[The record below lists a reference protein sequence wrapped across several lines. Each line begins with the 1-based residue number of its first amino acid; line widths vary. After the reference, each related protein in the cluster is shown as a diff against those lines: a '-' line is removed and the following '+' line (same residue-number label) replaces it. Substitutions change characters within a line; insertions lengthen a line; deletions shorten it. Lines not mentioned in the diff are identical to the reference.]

1 MKRAV
6 VAIALVLAACGT
18 RSPEGAVRALAEA
31 SEAGDRDAVFA
42 LLGPATRA
50 RLAADA
56 ERAAHEAGRHELAAV
71 DLIGAGWSAP
81 RWRAVDFDVLT
92 RAGDRATVEVRGAAH
107 ERETLSCVLVDGDWR
122 VELP

>member
-1 MKRAV
+1 MKAWI
-6 VAIALVLAACGT
+6 VALALSAAACGT
-18 RSPEGAVRALAEA
+18 RTPEGAVRALAEA
-31 SEAGDRDAVFA
+31 AESGDRDAVYA

-50 RLAADA
+50 RLAGDA
-56 ERAAHEAGRHELAAV
+56 ERAAHEAGRHELGPV
-71 DLIGAGWSAP
+71 DLVGAGWSAP

-92 RAGDRATVEVRGAAH
+92 RTGDHATVEVRGASH

>member
-1 MKRAV
+1 MTRTM
-6 VAIALVLAACGT
+6 VALALLVAACGT

-31 SEAGDRDAVFA
+31 SEAGDRDAVYE

-56 ERAAHEAGRHELAAV
+56 DRAAHEAGRHELGPV
-71 DLIGAGWSAP
+71 DLVGAGWSAP

-92 RAGDRATVEVRGAAH
+92 RSGDRATVEVRGAAH
-107 ERETLSCVLVDGDWR
+107 ERETLTCVLVDGAWR